1 VYTLAREGSLPR
13 VSSRLSL
20 RYSTPYAALIFLY
33 VVALGVSVWLQLTN
47 YFSLVL
53 LLGSAVDAVIYSF
66 VAMSFTGY
74 RLKHPEWRRPFRVW
88 GGLPLSIGIAGL
100 FILILAALLASSAWQ
115 VSALLFSSLA
125 LAFGYAGYVTRR
137 KNNRA

>member
-1 VYTLAREGSLPR
+1 
-13 VSSRLSL
+13 
-20 RYSTPYAALIFLY
+20 
-33 VVALGVSVWLQLTN
+33 
-47 YFSLVL
+47 
-53 LLGSAVDAVIYSF
+53 VIYSF
-66 VAMSFTGY
+66 VAMSFTGS